1 MKSRAI
7 LIIESSARVIV
18 LGETIATGPTDESP
32 KNSRSRFQLE
42 VEEEAEWF

>member
-32 KNSRSRFQLE
+32 KYSRSSFQMDG
-42 VEEEAEWF
+42 EEEAERF